1 MGTGEGSGHTAKASF
16 SFLWRCVSKASCS
29 WLSKPRDNQFFGA
42 FTAPL
47 AILLEGM
54 TWIFHVDLRCL
65 LNSPFQAISSIR
77 EQFPDSG
84 IVKRLSILSQ
94 SNAESFFQQWPT
106 LRQQE
111 EAANNQLSVLG
122 NAFHESPTRNAFSSF
137 AAQMKGMNQLMESTS
152 EQLSVLT
159 RWTEPFSPSKS
170 NSQPHSTHPHPFWH
184 PISPRRL
191 FPLGSSAPVTPTVT
205 SSSPPPSTPS
215 NSPQS
220 ILSNPSATPEPR
232 PPTPIQIGPSLPV
245 HNGQVHPPHVSNTL
259 NPATAISASNH
270 VYCVLPLTPS
280 AAHGQPVQTL
290 HDLIL
295 PPAAAFSA
303 SAPMYPVFMNVDCTW
318 QYILDRVVNPSALW
332 SSYAPS
338 SLGDYPDIK
347 SIWQA
352 WDEGVYIE
360 NVGHKPAV
368 CLTDARWGNLESQE
382 THKRKY
388 SSWRPRNDT
397 KVSAYPIFT

>member
-1 MGTGEGSGHTAKASF
+1 
-16 SFLWRCVSKASCS
+16 
-29 WLSKPRDNQFFGA
+29 
-42 FTAPL
+42 
-47 AILLEGM
+47 M

-159 RWTEPFSPSKS
+159 RRTEPFSPSKS
-170 NSQPHSTHPHPFWH
+170 NSQPHSTHPHPFRH
-184 PISPRRL
+184 PIFL
-191 FPLGSSAPVTPTVT
+191 LGSSAPVTPTMT

-232 PPTPIQIGPSLPV
+232 PPTPVQIGSSLPV
-245 HNGQVHPPHVSNTL
+245 NDGQVHPPHVSNTL

-280 AAHGQPVQTL
+280 AAHGQPVRTL

-303 SAPMYPVFMNVDCTW
+303 SAPMYPVFTTVDCTW

-332 SSYAPS
+332 SSYAPG

-352 WDEGVYIE
+352 WDEGAYIE
-360 NVGHKPAV
+360 NVGRKPAV
-368 CLTDARWGNLESQE
+368 RLIDARWGNLESQE